1 MPAAGTGQTEEPPQK
16 PVRAYRYVTEAPYWA
31 PGMKPY
37 ESPAKLKERLR
48 REAPDWYQAMIQW
61 RKLRARDLY
70 DIDLLSR
77 TAAHARSWVEA
88 SHLYP
93 PQAITATTP
102 LRALCKLTHP
112 PAEPQPAL
120 DKEGVERL
128 RKLARGL
135 EKIHPDIVKAE
146 EAQYLS
152 EEIFEELGDAWGV
165 ISDPAEFVRDVLWT
179 YPNIQRRVREK
190 DAPSSG
196 AWTLLHYARENKE
209 KFFAQIWPK
218 ALEYQARITNAKLQH
233 ERELKK
239 IEVEA
244 EVQRHRANEMSDAEA
259 KELAA
264 TLDLMKELGVPY
276 KDVAR
281 GIKLR
286 KEAPPELVARMET
299 ES

>member
-1 MPAAGTGQTEEPPQK
+1 MPPGTGQTEEPPKK

-146 EAQYLS
+146 EAQYMP
-152 EEIFEELGDAWGV
+152 EELFEEMGEEWSHVA
-165 ISDPAEFVRDVLWT
+165 DPAGFVRDVLWV
-179 YPNIQRRVREK
+179 YGAIKRRVREK
-190 DAPSSG
+190 DAPSAG
-196 AWTLLHYARENKE
+196 AWTLLHFARESGE
-209 KFFAQIWPK
+209 KYFTSVYPR
-218 ALEYQARITNAKLQH
+218 ALEYDAKIKAARLAH

-239 IEVEA
+239 LEIEA
-244 EVQRHRANEMSDAEA
+244 ELEQHRANEMTDVEA

-264 TLDLMKELGVPY
+264 TLDLCRELGVPY
-276 KDVAR
+276 KDIAK
-281 GIKLR
+281 GIRLK
-286 KEAPPELVARMET
+286 KEPPPELVARMQE
-299 ES
+299 E